1 MFETQKLIFVGG
13 KGGVGKTTVAC
24 SLGVYLSDRFKT
36 LVISTD
42 PAHSVSDSLQ
52 QPIGE
57 QVKKVKHTANL
68 FALEINA
75 EKIYHEFL
83 VANRQKLKRIMDTAT
98 NLDDEDIDMMLE
110 TTIPGL
116 DEVIGLKT
124 VTDYAAQGDYDKII
138 VDTAPTGHALRL
150 LSMPHLLDDWIK
162 VMAKLRWKYR
172 EVVTTFKG
180 IYEPDLGDDF
190 LVEMKK
196 TVKRIETL
204 LKDATA
210 CEFLP
215 VTILTDMAL
224 AETERLTKALQNY
237 GVAAQYLILNQVL
250 TDMHDGTFFQ
260 KRKAEQINFK
270 ARAKKSF
277 PTFHMIEIPLFV
289 HELKGVQSLVHVAEI
304 FAAFGSV

>member
-24 SLGVYLSDRFKT
+24 SLGVHLAERFKT
-36 LVISTD
+36 LLISTD

-57 QVKKVKHTANL
+57 QVKKVNHTANL

-124 VTDYAAQGDYDKII
+124 VTDYASQGDYDKII

-180 IYEPDLGDDF
+180 VYEPDLGDDF

-196 TVKRIETL
+196 TVKRIESL

-215 VTILTDMAL
+215 VSILTDMAL
-224 AETERLTKALQNY
+224 AETERLTKTLQDY
-237 GVAAQYLILNQVL
+237 GVSARYLILNQVL
-250 TDMHDGTFFQ
+250 TDIHDGAFFH
-260 KRKAEQINFK
+260 KRKQEQTTFK
-270 ARAKKSF
+270 ARVKQAF
-277 PTFHMIEIPLFV
+277 PTFRVIEIPLYDEEV
-289 HELKGVQSLVHVAEI
+289 KGVEALKKVAML
-304 FAAFGSV
+304 FQGV

>member
-24 SLGVYLSDRFKT
+24 SLGLYLSERFKT

-42 PAHSVSDSLQ
+42 PAHSISDSLM
-52 QPIGE
+52 QPVGE
-57 QVKKVKHTANL
+57 QVKKVHHTSHL

-75 EKIYHEFL
+75 EKIYHDFL
-83 VANRQKLKRIMDTAT
+83 DTHRLQLKRIMDTTT
-98 NLDDEDIDMMLE
+98 NLDDEDIEMMLE

-116 DEVIGLKT
+116 DEVMGLKT
-124 VTDYAAQGDYDKII
+124 VTDYAMQGDYEKII

-150 LSMPHLLDDWIK
+150 LSMPQLLDNWIK

-172 EVVTTFKG
+172 EVMLTFKG
-180 IYEPDLGDDF
+180 VYEPDSGDDF

-196 TVKRIETL
+196 TVKRIESL
-204 LKDATA
+204 LKDSTA

-224 AETERLTKALQNY
+224 AETERLTKTLQDY
-237 GVAAQYLILNQVL
+237 GVSARYLVLNQTL
-250 TDMHDGTFFQ
+250 TDMHDGVFFQ
-260 KRKAEQINFK
+260 KRKAEQDSFK
-270 ARAKKSF
+270 AKAKHAF
-277 PTFHMIEIPLFV
+277 ANFRIIEIPLFAEEV
-289 HELKGVQSLVHVAEI
+289 KGVEALKKVAH
-304 FAAFGSV
+304 AFEAV

>member
-24 SLGVYLSDRFKT
+24 SLGVHLSDRFKT

-42 PAHSVSDSLQ
+42 PAHSVSDSLL
-52 QPIGE
+52 QPVGE
-57 QVKKVKHTANL
+57 HIQKVNHTSQL

-75 EKIYHEFL
+75 EKIYHNFL
-83 VANRQKLKRIMDTAT
+83 QTHRAQLKRIMDTTT
-98 NLDDEDIDMMLE
+98 NLDDEDIDLMLE

-116 DEVIGLKT
+116 DEVMGLKA
-124 VTDYAAQGDYDKII
+124 VTDYTLQGDYDKII

-172 EVVTTFKG
+172 EVMLTFKG
-180 IYEPDLGDDF
+180 AYQPDSGDDF
-190 LVEMKK
+190 LIEMKK
-196 TVKRIETL
+196 TVKRIESL
-204 LKDATA
+204 LKDKTA

-224 AETERLTKALQNY
+224 AETERLTKALQDY
-237 GVAAQYLILNQVL
+237 GVSARYLILNQVL
-250 TDMHDGTFFQ
+250 TDLHDGNFFQ
-260 KRKAEQINFK
+260 KRKAEQALFK
-270 ARAKKSF
+270 AKAKHAF
-277 PTFHMIEIPLFV
+277 ANFHVIEIPLFAEEV
-289 HELKGVQSLVHVAEI
+289 KGVEALKNVAT
-304 FAAFGSV
+304 AFQAL

>member
-1 MFETQKLIFVGG
+1 MLFETQKLIFVGG

-24 SLGVYLSDRFKT
+24 SLGALLSERFKT

-57 QVKKVKHTANL
+57 QVKKVNHAANL

-83 VANRQKLKRIMDTAT
+83 VANRQKLKRIMDTTT
-98 NLDDEDIDMMLE
+98 NLDDEDIEMMLE

-116 DEVIGLKT
+116 DEVMGLKT
-124 VTDYAAQGDYDKII
+124 VTDYAMSGDYEKVI

-150 LSMPHLLDDWIK
+150 LSMPDLLDDWIK

-172 EVVTTFKG
+172 EVMLTFKG
-180 IYEPDLGDDF
+180 AYEPDSGDDF

-196 TVKRIETL
+196 TVKRIESL
-204 LKDATA
+204 LQDPAQCA
-210 CEFLP
+210 FLP
-215 VTILTDMAL
+215 VTILADMAL
-224 AETERLTKALQNY
+224 AETERLVKSLSEH
-237 GVAAQYLILNQVL
+237 GVSATHIVFNQVL
-250 TDMHDGTFFQ
+250 TEMHDGAFFQ
-260 KRKAEQINFK
+260 KRKAEQSRFK
-270 ARAKKSF
+270 ARAREVFASLNV
-277 PTFHMIEIPLFV
+277 IEIPLYAEEV
-289 HELKGVQSLVHVAEI
+289 KGIEALKKVAE
-304 FAAFGSV
+304 AFM

>member
-24 SLGVYLSDRFKT
+24 SLGVNLSERFKT

-52 QPIGE
+52 QTIGE
-57 QVKKVKHTANL
+57 QVRKVNHTANL

-124 VTDYAAQGDYDKII
+124 VTDYASQGDYDKII

-190 LVEMKK
+190 LVDMKK

-204 LKDATA
+204 LKDEAA

-215 VTILTDMAL
+215 VTILTEMAL
-224 AETERLTKALQNY
+224 AETERLTKTLQNY
-237 GVAAQYLILNQVL
+237 GVSARYLILNQVL
-250 TDMHDGTFFQ
+250 TDIHDGAFFH
-260 KRKAEQINFK
+260 KRKQEQATFK
-270 ARAKKSF
+270 ARVKQAF
-277 PTFHMIEIPLFV
+277 PAFRVIEIPLYAEEV
-289 HELKGVQSLVHVAEI
+289 KGVEALKKVAML
-304 FAAFGSV
+304 FH